1 MDLNLDP
8 NSEIIIGCIPIVLQ
22 DFPPAD
28 YKNPFIGK
36 CENCDKDI
44 WMSEKKKQV
53 KLDHPKAKCLCMFCC
68 AKVVATADKN
78 EFTVRNIGEGKSPS
92 TPGEDLEM

>member
-1 MDLNLDP
+1 
-8 NSEIIIGCIPIVLQ
+8 
-22 DFPPAD
+22 
-28 YKNPFIGK
+28 
-36 CENCDKDI
+36 
-44 WMSEKKKQV
+44 MSEKKKQV